1 MKIESHL
8 MVGHQLPPTWEGRKS
23 GGRGC
28 GQRQVQGAAAP
39 LAVPVPH
46 PVIMKSSPMVL
57 CINLEVLL
65 AKATQLFV
73 KSLTIYSYSH
83 GSGKKKAL
91 TVI

>member
-28 GQRQVQGAAAP
+28 GQRQVQGAAVP
-39 LAVPVPH
+39 LAVSVPH
-46 PVIMKSSPMVL
+46 PVIMKSSPTVL

-65 AKATQLFV
+65 VKAMQFFV
-73 KSLTIYSYSH
+73 KSLTTYSYSH

-91 TVI
+91 TVN